1 MYMIASFDCRFKTV
15 QENIEITLQHFVLR
29 KIQMPLYVGNLDNGE
44 RELLIENVFE
54 MNIPIEILKT
64 YL

>member
-1 MYMIASFDCRFKTV
+1 MYMIASFDCRFKTA